1 MKIKHILAMGTVIGL
16 VCAAASPIEAQSG
29 SQGRG
34 QGKPAPEKKSEGT
47 AVSATVQVRIGPRD
61 RQIITDY
68 YTARAMALPP
78 GLAKRGGDLPPGLE
92 KQLERNGTLPPGL
105 QKKLEPMPVQ
115 LERQLAH
122 LPDDYHRF
130 VLGAHILILSGKHVI
145 ADTVLNVV
153 K

>member
-1 MKIKHILAMGTVIGL
+1 MSVKHLVAMGAAIGL
-16 VCAAASPIEAQSG
+16 VCAAASPIDAQSG
-29 SQGRG
+29 GQGRG
-34 QGKPAPEKKSEGT
+34 QSKPASEKKSEDS
-47 AVSATVQVRIGPRD
+47 AVSATIQVRIGPRD
-61 RQIITDY
+61 RQIITDF
-68 YTARAMALPP
+68 YTARAMSLPP

-105 QKKLEPMPVQ
+105 EKKLEPLPPQ

-130 VLGAHILILSGKHVI
+130 VLGAHILVLSGKHVI
-145 ADTVLNVV
+145 ADTVLNVA